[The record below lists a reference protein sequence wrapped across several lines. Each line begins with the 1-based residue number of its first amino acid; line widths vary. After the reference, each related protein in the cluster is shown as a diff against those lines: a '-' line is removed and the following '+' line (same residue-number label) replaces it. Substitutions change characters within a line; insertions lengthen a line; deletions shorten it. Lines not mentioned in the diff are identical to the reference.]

1 MPPQAPTPNR
11 FRNLL
16 LKYFAL
22 LSFSTLIASEILLA
36 ILNLDNV
43 VQDDFR
49 QSLFWAWQYWDL
61 ELFSND
67 FFKDTYESV
76 MFKTPLLLLIIKIF
90 ALLNLNLIFASKLFV
105 LILSVFSSLL
115 AFLFFRKYLKSLEV
129 FQICSNNEFL
139 ALCFSIVM
147 TVVFWCTDHLSAMS
161 ARSFIWIALFG
172 YMYLKLLNKNIWA
185 FALSLFLL
193 FLSPVT
199 FLLCLV
205 MEGFYWLINLI
216 KNFTKSKKDQ
226 NILIRLKNI
235 MNIEFYSILINSISA
250 FIFHKI
256 ILKDMGVLGRGTPF
270 TVEEMKRL
278 PELNPGGRHPIFGSS
293 IWNGTWWN
301 NEHWGLGIGYLK
313 ISEVIIWALVL
324 ASIVII
330 FNVWQIFIEKS
341 KLKSLEKSYLSL
353 LQSPPVILLYASVFL
368 YFASQFLF
376 PTLYLPSRYLGVP
389 LLLVSV
395 VFLFSY
401 TYFSIN
407 HIPSFLES
415 LGLKSFKTEKYR
427 SVFIYFIIGI
437 FTLVFYLYFRNYYHP
452 RFVSIN
458 PQLKA
463 VLEKT
468 PKDSLIAGHP
478 ALPDLSTVSITCK
491 RKVFIDYE
499 RSLSYT
505 REGLT
510 EIRRRTKA
518 SLDMVYARSEAEF
531 RRLATEDGISH
542 FLVHAGFY
550 SPQYLLNPRYI
561 EPYNAYLR
569 KLTYNQRPED
579 FYLYRFL
586 KEKNAGFIIY
596 TLTPQT
602 SSETR

>member
-1 MPPQAPTPNR
+1 MPKKNQNPNL
-11 FRNLL
+11 FSILS
-16 LKYFAL
+16 LKYLAL
-22 LSFSTLIASEILLA
+22 IFVFTFIAAKILLPV
-36 ILNLDNV
+36 LNLDNV

-49 QSLFWAWQYWDL
+49 QSNFWMWSFYDQ
-61 ELFSND
+61 ELFAND
-67 FFKDTYESV
+67 FFIPNYMPTFLRTPTLIYL
-76 MFKTPLLLLIIKIF
+76 FKICGY
-90 ALLNLNLIFASKLFV
+90 LNLNLIFASKLFV

-115 AFLFFRKYLKSLEV
+115 AFLFFRKYIKSLEGFQKSSSAELLAV
-129 FQICSNNEFL
+129 F
-139 ALCFSIVM
+139 FSIAM

-161 ARSFIWIALFG
+161 ARSFIWIGLFG
-172 YMYLKLLNKNIWA
+172 YMYLKLLNKNILA
-185 FALSLFLL
+185 AALSFFLL

-216 KNFTKSKKDQ
+216 KTFSKSEKNQ

-235 MNIEFYSILINSISA
+235 MNIEFYSILINSITA

-256 ILKDMGVLGRGTPF
+256 VLKDMGVLGKGTAF
-270 TVEEMKRL
+270 TVEEMKKL

-293 IWNGTWWN
+293 IWDGSWWN

-313 ISEVIIWALVL
+313 ISDVIIWALVL
-324 ASIVII
+324 AFIIIV
-330 FNVWQIFIEKS
+330 FNAWQIFTEKS
-341 KLKSLEKSYLSL
+341 KSNSLLKSYLSL
-353 LQSPPVILLYASVFL
+353 LESPPVILLYSSIFL
-368 YFASQFLF
+368 YFASQILF

-389 LLLVSV
+389 LLLLSMIL
-395 VFLFSY
+395 LFSY

-407 HIPSFLES
+407 HIPDFLETM
-415 LGLKSFKTEKYR
+415 GIKIFR
-427 SVFIYFIIGI
+427 SVRYRNVFVYLLIGI
-437 FTLVFYLYFRNYYHP
+437 FTLVFYLHFRNYYHP

-468 PKDSLIAGHP
+468 PKASLIAGHP

-505 REGLT
+505 KEGLA
-510 EIRRRTKA
+510 EIRRRTKV
-518 SLDMVYARSEAEF
+518 SLDMVYAKNEAEF
-531 RRLATEDGISH
+531 RRLAEDNGISH

-550 SPQYLLNPRYI
+550 SLQYLSNPRYI
-561 EPYNAYLR
+561 EPYNAYLK
-569 KLTYNQRPED
+569 KLSYNHRPED

-586 KEKNAGFIIY
+586 KEKNTGFIIY
-596 TLTPQT
+596 SLKP
-602 SSETR
+602 